1 MKIRHLE
8 KRLRKVESTL
18 RCEPNELFDFAFALV
33 WFAVAYYL
41 GNPSQNEKPFAAYA
55 RALGYPSETEL
66 NRALEN
72 KDRDLLERFVTAENK
87 LFAKFGCTR
96 GSDDWDKFREALGRM
111 QTGLPKSYSDQIVR
125 MVTQV
130 KISLGWLR
138 SESDHVAAYIRC
150 FA

>member
-1 MKIRHLE
+1 MNIRHLE
-8 KRLRKVESTL
+8 KRLRKVESAL
-18 RCEPNELFDFAFALV
+18 RCEPDKTFDFVFALL

-55 RALGYPSETEL
+55 RALGYPSESEL

-72 KDRDLLERFVTAENK
+72 KDRDLLERFVTAEER
-87 LFAKFGCTR
+87 LFAKFDCTPENE
-96 GSDDWDKFREALGRM
+96 DKKLFEALGRM
-111 QTGLPKSYSDQIVR
+111 QTGLPKSYLDQIDR

-138 SESDHVAAYIRC
+138 GESEHIAAYIRC
-150 FA
+150 FT

>member
-18 RCEPNELFDFAFALV
+18 RCKRDVQLDIIAAMR

-41 GNPSQNEKPFAAYA
+41 GNPSRDEKPFAAYA
-55 RALGYPSETEL
+55 RALGYASESEL

-72 KDRDLLERFVTAENK
+72 KDRDLLKRVVTADVK
-87 LFAKFGCTR
+87 LYEKFDCTLE
-96 GSDDWDKFREALGRM
+96 SDETKFREALERM
-111 QTGLPKSYSDQIVR
+111 LSGLPGSYVDEWARIMTR
-125 MVTQV
+125 A
-130 KISLGWLR
+130 KISLVWLR
-138 SESDHVAAYIRC
+138 DESNDIAAYIRY